1 MTVFSTN
8 LVVNKN
14 IKSKRKFSDNQFH
27 NGVRLFNA
35 LPTFAFSAGEIM
47 GDKYLETRYM
57 RVFSQVAKQ
66 LKNLGN

>member
-1 MTVFSTN
+1 M
-8 LVVNKN
+8 
-14 IKSKRKFSDNQFH
+14 
-27 NGVRLFNA
+27 RLFNA

-66 LKNLGN
+66 LKNLELRKLGNIRKVPKLARK